1 MKNHILSLFYS
12 WPFFEILTCLK
23 VMATFWFLNTQIQN
37 QHSKFEK
44 KIEKYFKNPL
54 EASKNTF

>member
-1 MKNHILSLFYS
+1 MYNHILSLFYS
-12 WPFFEILTCLK
+12 WPFFEILTRLK

-44 KIEKYFKNPL
+44 NLKNILKTPR
-54 EASKNTF
+54 SMQNTF